1 MAEARRFI
9 FDPDVPLYAAI
20 RAIVAALDD
29 EGLALTQSDNAR
41 MSDITSVIVDGRK
54 VVIVPAHRITSKEA

>member
-1 MAEARRFI
+1 MAERRRFI

-29 EGLALTQSDNAR
+29 EGLALTQSDNGSG
-41 MSDITSVIVDGRK
+41 SDITSVLVDGRK
-54 VVIVPAHRITSKEA
+54 VVFVPEHRITKKEA

>member
-1 MAEARRFI
+1 MNEPRRFI

-41 MSDITSVIVDGRK
+41 FSGITSVLVDGRK
-54 VVIVPAHRITSKEA
+54 VVIVPAHRITKKEA